1 MGVTAQ
7 LRNLAT
13 SPQPHWAAIAL
24 LFLVATAWGA
34 TFTVVK
40 DVLADIAPEPFIFLR
55 FTLAGVVLAA
65 MARFRLPRSTWR
77 PGLILGALVFIG
89 YWCQTRGLMVI
100 SPSRSA
106 FLTGIYVVMVPF
118 CDRLLYRTRIDASA
132 WLGSILAV
140 AGTTML
146 IGGIDARPSWGD
158 ALTLICAVCFAMHV
172 VLSAKYAVEA
182 PALPL
187 AAVQVL
193 VVGLAAAPLCLFT
206 PAPRI
211 TANVVFVIV
220 FTAVVTT
227 ALAFVAL
234 MWGQAR
240 VTATEAAVMLAFEP
254 VSASL
259 TSIILGHEPLTLLFV
274 AGGAII
280 LAAMIVSQVPMSP
293 KRDPIAP

>member
-1 MGVTAQ
+1 MKT
-7 LRNLAT
+7 
-13 SPQPHWAAIAL
+13 HWAAVAL

-34 TFTVVK
+34 TFTVIK
-40 DVLADIAPEPFIFLR
+40 DVLASIAPEPFIFLR
-55 FTLAGVVLAA
+55 FILAGVVLAVL
-65 MARFRLPRSTWR
+65 ARGRLPRSTWR
-77 PGLILGALVFIG
+77 PGLILGLLVFVG

-106 FLTGIYVVMVPF
+106 FLTGLYVVLVPF
-118 CDRLLYRTRIDASA
+118 CDRLIYRTRIDGGA

-140 AGTTML
+140 VGTTLL

-158 ALTLICAVCFAMHV
+158 ALTFVCAICFAIHV
-172 VLSAKYAVEA
+172 VLSAKYSMDTSTLA
-182 PALPL
+182 L

-193 VVGLAAAPLCLFT
+193 VVGLAAAPPSLF
-206 PAPRI
+206 APRPHM
-211 TANVVFVIV
+211 TTQVVIVIV
-220 FTAVVTT
+220 FTAIVTT

-254 VSASL
+254 VSASF
-259 TSIILGHEPLTLLFV
+259 TSILLDREPLTLTFI
-274 AGGAII
+274 AGGGII
-280 LAAMIVSQVPMSP
+280 LAAMIASQLPASP